1 MNYYLWVFTNISGK
15 KLKINV
21 KRICF
26 RLQSM
31 TASSKNFVVSKSRA
45 VERLEPERVLIPPRA
60 RPCWPHHCCLIIAP
74 NLTLTGNFPLKCSL
88 TILFVSFQGCSA
100 GLAKADWPTGQGDA
114 YYLVG
119 LKLHHPRVLP
129 NLPKFCMKDPAGT
142 QTLVIVTLS
151 KLIYHHTNHINSMF
165 CLLWMSRNFGFNSTN
180 RIPKWWWVVG
190 MLLQALIDIDVG
202 RRIKKIRI
210 NKKS

>member
-1 MNYYLWVFTNISGK
+1 MIVTTVALLLPPISHSPVIFLW
-15 KLKINV
+15 NV
-21 KRICF
+21 HSQSFLCPF
-26 RLQSM
+26 RGAQL
-31 TASSKNFVVSKSRA
+31 VWLR
-45 VERLEPERVLIPPRA
+45 
-60 RPCWPHHCCLIIAP
+60 
-74 NLTLTGNFPLKCSL
+74 
-88 TILFVSFQGCSA
+88 
-100 GLAKADWPTGQGDA
+100 PTGQGDA

-202 RRIKKIRI
+202 RGIKKIRM